1 MENSDITRQLSVFRQ
16 TIDNID
22 AALIDMLAQRFR
34 CTDEV
39 GLLKARHQLPA
50 VDKKREQHQ
59 YERLTALAQEAN
71 LDTAFVQ
78 KLMQFVIGEVVERHR
93 QFAASHDKD
102 SARAL
107 SSGLKT
113 PPANP
118 PPTPIDARELLM
130 DRRQL
135 DREATE

>member
-1 MENSDITRQLSVFRQ
+1 MESSDITRQLSAFRQ

-22 AALIDMLAQRFR
+22 AALIHMLAERFR

-50 VDKKREQHQ
+50 VDQKREQHQ

-78 KLMQFVIGEVVERHR
+78 KLMQFVIGEVVDRHR
-93 QFAASHDKD
+93 QFAAGHDPRFCKD
-102 SARAL
+102 AVLRAENTA
-107 SSGLKT
+107 G
-113 PPANP
+113 
-118 PPTPIDARELLM
+118 
-130 DRRQL
+130 
-135 DREATE
+135 

>member
-22 AALIDMLAQRFR
+22 AALIHMLAERFR

-39 GLLKARHQLPA
+39 GLLKTRHQLPA

-59 YERLTALAQEAN
+59 YERLTDLAQEAN

-78 KLMQFVIGEVVERHR
+78 KLMKFVISEVVTRHR
-93 QFAASHDKD
+93 QFATRPDQQLCRD
-102 SARAL
+102 
-107 SSGLKT
+107 T
-113 PPANP
+113 PPQA
-118 PPTPIDARELLM
+118 
-130 DRRQL
+130 
-135 DREATE
+135 

>member
-22 AALIDMLAQRFR
+22 AALIHMLAERFR

-39 GLLKARHQLPA
+39 GLLKAQHQLPA
-50 VDKKREQHQ
+50 VDKKRERHQ

-93 QFAASHDKD
+93 QFAARHDPRFCKG
-102 SARAL
+102 AVLR
-107 SSGLKT
+107 
-113 PPANP
+113 
-118 PPTPIDARELLM
+118 
-130 DRRQL
+130 
-135 DREATE
+135 TENTTG